1 MDIVSYIL
9 ARKYTD
15 KRIADI
21 DVGASTEESL
31 RQIEAAKQ
39 QALSDITSEKDDSI
53 SDIGDAADGEVASI
67 QSEGQTQI
75 SSVSNAGTQA
85 VSQVNEAGTFNVQS
99 IKSEGTAQKT
109 QIQTAGQDAVSAIS
123 TAQTEAIEE
132 IESQTTS
139 SVNSVKAEGTN
150 QINAVQ
156 QAAESEITD
165 IQSEGQKQ
173 QSAIAG
179 AATQALESIGLT
191 EQAAIAQ
198 VNKAGTTQVGNVND
212 VGNAKIAEINEA
224 NSHSP
229 QINKETGKWQT
240 WDAETESYV
249 DTEIDAQGPQG
260 QPGQDGSDGAQGEQG
275 EPGVSAGFGEPTASA
290 TTLAY
295 GEQATVSV
303 SASGPDTAKV
313 FNFEFG
319 IPQGAPGSGGGGQ
332 GGTVSVTVGSTT
344 TGEPGTDASVT
355 NSGDAQNVVLNFTIP
370 RGETGQPGTN
380 GEDGADGQAAT
391 ITVGSVKTGDP
402 GTNVIINNSGT
413 ENAAILDFTIPR
425 GAPGADGQDGQP
437 GAAAGFGEPTAT
449 VDDKSGTPSVIVTS
463 SGPDTAKV
471 FNFQFSGLKGADGA
485 NGADGQQGEPGQDG
499 TPAGFGTPSA
509 TIDNTSG
516 EPSVTVDATG
526 PDTAKIFT
534 FHFSG
539 LKGQNGTDGA
549 DGAPGEDGTAATIQI
564 GTVSTLEPGEQATV
578 ENVGTENAAILN
590 FGIPKG
596 EQGEPGTGGGGQG
609 VPTGGT
615 TGQVLA
621 KASDS
626 DYDTQWVDVEGGTT
640 TSVSI
645 YSGQATGEQTDIEV
659 LNQIAPSP
667 RHGDIGIVTHDIYD
681 EIDSSN
687 AYVYNT
693 SSDAN
698 VWQPLNSKYN
708 AEDVYFAS
716 NLVITANIG
725 VQTID
730 SSGSKTLD
738 TAGKNLKQVL
748 DMIVAEEKNPSV
760 TQPSV
765 SVTLS
770 NSGAKEVGTNFTP
783 NYSCRLNS
791 GSYQY
796 GPATGVTA
804 TSWSI
809 SDTNSNSSDAQNGSL
824 TAFQVIEDTNY
835 RVSVT
840 VQHTAGAIP
849 VTNLGNEYASGQIQ
863 AGSKSANSANVTG
876 YRNTFYGTLTTKD
889 SLPDST
895 VIRGLSRSNKQLNNG
910 SKFSINIPVGAIR
923 VVIAYPATLRN
934 LTSVTDVN
942 GMGAEISSSFVLN
955 TIQVAGE
962 NNYNPVDYKV
972 YILDYANANDTANT
986 YNVTI

>member
-1 MDIVSYIL
+1 MDVVVL
-9 ARKYTD
+9 ALAKKYTD
-15 KRIADI
+15 KRIANI
-21 DVGASTEESL
+21 DVGSSTEESL

-39 QALSDITSEKDDSI
+39 QALSDITSGKDDSI
-53 SDIGDAADGEVASI
+53 SDIGDTADGEIASI
-67 QSEGQTQI
+67 QREGQTQI

-85 VSQVNEAGTFNVQS
+85 VSQVNKAGTSNVQS
-99 IKSEGTAQKT
+99 IQSEGTAQKT

-132 IESQTTS
+132 IESQVTS
-139 SVNSVKAEGTN
+139 SVNSVKAEGIN

-179 AATQALESIGLT
+179 AATQALESIGST
-191 EQAAIAQ
+191 EQAAITQ
-198 VNKAGTTQVGNVND
+198 VKQAGTTQVGNVND
-212 VGNAKIAEINEA
+212 AGNAKIAEINKA

-229 QINKETGKWQT
+229 QINQETGKWQT

-249 DTEIDAQGPQG
+249 DTEINAQGPQG
-260 QPGQDGSDGAQGEQG
+260 
-275 EPGVSAGFGEPTASA
+275 
-290 TTLAY
+290 
-295 GEQATVSV
+295 
-303 SASGPDTAKV
+303 K
-313 FNFEFG
+313 
-319 IPQGAPGSGGGGQ
+319 
-332 GGTVSVTVGSTT
+332 
-344 TGEPGTDASVT
+344 
-355 NSGDAQNVVLNFTIP
+355 
-370 RGETGQPGTN
+370 
-380 GEDGADGQAAT
+380 
-391 ITVGSVKTGDP
+391 
-402 GTNVIINNSGT
+402 
-413 ENAAILDFTIPR
+413 
-425 GAPGADGQDGQP
+425 
-437 GAAAGFGEPTAT
+437 
-449 VDDKSGTPSVIVTS
+449 
-463 SGPDTAKV
+463 
-471 FNFQFSGLKGADGA
+471 
-485 NGADGQQGEPGQDG
+485 PGQDG
-499 TPAGFGTPSA
+499 TPAGFGTSSA

-539 LKGQNGTDGA
+539 LKGQDGTDGA
-549 DGAPGEDGTAATIQI
+549 DGAPGEDGVAATIQI

-609 VPTGGT
+609 VPAGGT

-640 TSVSI
+640 TPVSI

-659 LNQIAPSP
+659 LSQIAPSP

-681 EIDSSN
+681 DIDSSN
-687 AYVYNT
+687 AYVYNA
-693 SSDAN
+693 SGDAN
-698 VWQPLNSKYN
+698 IWQPLNSKYS

-770 NSGAKEVGTNFTP
+770 NSGIKEVGTNFTP
-783 NYSCRLNS
+783 NYNCRLNS

-809 SDTNSNSSDAQNGSL
+809 SDTNSNSSDTQNGSL
-824 TAFQVIEDTNY
+824 TAFQVIEGTNY
-835 RVSVT
+835 RVSAT
-840 VQHTAGAIP
+840 VQHTDGAIP
-849 VTNLGNEYASGQIQ
+849 VTNLGNEYASGQIK
-863 AGSKSANSANVTG
+863 AGSKSANSATVTG

-972 YILDYANANDTANT
+972 YILDYANTNDTANT

>member
-1 MDIVSYIL
+1 MDVVSYIL
-9 ARKYTD
+9 AKQYTNE
-15 KRIADI
+15 KIAEVDP
-21 DVGASTEESL
+21 GASGEQALQEIAEAKQDALSGISTETESSIQEVKDAAQQEATS
-31 RQIEAAKQ
+31 QIANIQSAAQSAAQEAANDIATEKQ
-39 QALSDITSEKDDSI
+39 NAITDLQEEAKK
-53 SDIGDAADGEVASI
+53 
-67 QSEGQTQI
+67 QN
-75 SSVSNAGTQA
+75 SSLAGT
-85 VSQVNEAGTFNVQS
+85 
-99 IKSEGTAQKT
+99 TA
-109 QIQTAGQDAVSAIS
+109 
-123 TAQTEAIEE
+123 
-132 IESQTTS
+132 
-139 SVNSVKAEGTN
+139 
-150 QINAVQ
+150 
-156 QAAESEITD
+156 
-165 IQSEGQKQ
+165 
-173 QSAIAG
+173 
-179 AATQALESIGLT
+179 QALEVINL
-191 EQAAIAQ
+191 AANNKVAQ
-198 VNKAGTTQVGNVND
+198 
-212 VGNAKIAEINEA
+212 INEV

-229 QINKETGKWQT
+229 IINEETGKWQL
-240 WDAETESYV
+240 WDEDSKSYV
-249 DTEIDAQGPQG
+249 DTDIDAEGQPGEPG
-260 QPGQDGSDGAQGEQG
+260 QPGQDGEKGD
-275 EPGVSAGFGEPTASA
+275 PGTPAGFGTPTATA
-290 TTLAY
+290 TTLPY
-295 GEQATVSV
+295 GEEATVTVTSD
-303 SASGPDTAKV
+303 GPDTAKV

-319 IPQGAPGSGGGGQ
+319 IPQGAPGSGGGG
-332 GGTVSVTVGSTT
+332 GGTVSVTVGETT
-344 TGEPGTDASVT
+344 TGEPGTEASVV
-355 NSGDAQNVVLNFTIP
+355 NSGDNQNVVLEFTIP
-370 RGETGQPGTN
+370 RGEAGQ
-380 GEDGADGQAAT
+380 DGAA
-391 ITVGSVKTGDP
+391 
-402 GTNVIINNSGT
+402 
-413 ENAAILDFTIPR
+413 
-425 GAPGADGQDGQP
+425 GADGQD

-449 VDDKSGTPSVIVTS
+449 VDDTSGTPSVKVTS
-463 SGPDTAKV
+463 SGPDTAKI

-539 LKGQNGTDGA
+539 LKGQDGTDGA
-549 DGAPGEDGTAATIQI
+549 DGAPGEDGAAATIQV
-564 GTVSTLEPGEQATV
+564 GTVTTLEPGEQATV

-609 VPTGGT
+609 VPAGGT
-615 TGQVLA
+615 TGQILA

-626 DYDTQWVDVEGGTT
+626 DYDTQWVDAEGGTT
-640 TSVSI
+640 TPVSI

-693 SSDAN
+693 TGDAN

-783 NYSCRLNS
+783 NYSCGLNP

-809 SDTNSNSSDAQNGSL
+809 SDTNSNSSDTQNGSL
-824 TAFQVIEDTNY
+824 TAFQVIEGTNY
-835 RVSVT
+835 RVSAT
-840 VQHTAGAIP
+840 VQHTDGAIP

-863 AGSKSANSANVTG
+863 AGSKSANSATVTG

-895 VIRGLSRSNKQLNNG
+895 AIRGLSRSNRQLNNG

-923 VVIAYPATLRN
+923 VVISYPATLRN

-942 GMGAEISSSFVLN
+942 GMGAEIGSSFTLN
-955 TIQVAGE
+955 TIQVSGE
-962 NNYNPVDYKV
+962 NNYNPVDYKT
-972 YILDYANANDTANT
+972 YILDYANPNDTQNT

>member
-39 QALSDITSEKDDSI
+39 QALSDITNEKDDSI
-53 SDIGDAADGEVASI
+53 SDIGDAADGEIASI

-85 VSQVNEAGTFNVQS
+85 VSQVNEAGTSNVQS
-99 IKSEGTAQKT
+99 IQAEGTTQKT
-109 QIQTAGQDAVSAIS
+109 QIQTAGQDAISAIS

-139 SVNSVKAEGTN
+139 SVDSVEAEGTN
-150 QINAVQ
+150 QINAIQ
-156 QAAESEITD
+156 QAAESEIAD

-191 EQAAIAQ
+191 EQAAITQ
-198 VNKAGTTQVGNVND
+198 VNQAGSTQVGNVNNA
-212 VGNAKIAEINEA
+212 GNAKIAEINEA

-229 QINKETGKWQT
+229 QINQETGKWQT
-240 WDAETESYV
+240 WDSETESYV
-249 DTEIDAQGPQG
+249 DTEINAQGPQG
-260 QPGQDGSDGAQGEQG
+260 QQGADGAPGEKG

-332 GGTVSVTVGSTT
+332 GV
-344 TGEPGTDASVT
+344 
-355 NSGDAQNVVLNFTIP
+355 
-370 RGETGQPGTN
+370 
-380 GEDGADGQAAT
+380 
-391 ITVGSVKTGDP
+391 
-402 GTNVIINNSGT
+402 
-413 ENAAILDFTIPR
+413 
-425 GAPGADGQDGQP
+425 
-437 GAAAGFGEPTAT
+437 
-449 VDDKSGTPSVIVTS
+449 
-463 SGPDTAKV
+463 
-471 FNFQFSGLKGADGA
+471 
-485 NGADGQQGEPGQDG
+485 
-499 TPAGFGTPSA
+499 PA
-509 TIDNTSG
+509 
-516 EPSVTVDATG
+516 
-526 PDTAKIFT
+526 
-534 FHFSG
+534 
-539 LKGQNGTDGA
+539 
-549 DGAPGEDGTAATIQI
+549 
-564 GTVSTLEPGEQATV
+564 
-578 ENVGTENAAILN
+578 
-590 FGIPKG
+590 
-596 EQGEPGTGGGGQG
+596 
-609 VPTGGT
+609 GGT

-640 TSVSI
+640 TPVSI

-693 SSDAN
+693 AGDAN

-748 DMIVAEEKNPSV
+748 DMIVAEELNPSV
-760 TQPSV
+760 SQPSV

-783 NYSCRLNS
+783 NYSCNLNP

-809 SDTNSNSSDAQNGSL
+809 SDTNSNSSDTQNGSL
-824 TAFQVIEDTNY
+824 TAFQVIESTNY

-849 VTNLGNEYASGQIQ
+849 LTNLGNDYASGQIQ

-889 SLPDST
+889 SLPDSA
-895 VIRGLSRSNKQLNNG
+895 VIRGLSRSNRQLNNG

-955 TIQVAGE
+955 TIKVAGE

>member
-1 MDIVSYIL
+1 MDVVSYIL
-9 ARKYTD
+9 AKQYTNE
-15 KRIADI
+15 KIAEVDP
-21 DVGASTEESL
+21 GASGEQALQEIAEAKQDALSSISTEAESSVQEVKDAAQQEATS
-31 RQIEAAKQ
+31 QIANIQSAAQSAAQEAAN
-39 QALSDITSEKDDSI
+39 DIATEK
-53 SDIGDAADGEVASI
+53 
-67 QSEGQTQI
+67 
-75 SSVSNAGTQA
+75 
-85 VSQVNEAGTFNVQS
+85 
-99 IKSEGTAQKT
+99 
-109 QIQTAGQDAVSAIS
+109 
-123 TAQTEAIEE
+123 
-132 IESQTTS
+132 
-139 SVNSVKAEGTN
+139 
-150 QINAVQ
+150 
-156 QAAESEITD
+156 
-165 IQSEGQKQ
+165 
-173 QSAIAG
+173 QSAITDLQEEAKKQNSSLAG
-179 AATQALESIGLT
+179 TTAQALEVINL
-191 EQAAIAQ
+191 AANNKVAQ
-198 VNKAGTTQVGNVND
+198 
-212 VGNAKIAEINEA
+212 INEV

-229 QINKETGKWQT
+229 IINEETGKWQL
-240 WDAETESYV
+240 WDEDSKSYV
-249 DTEIDAQGPQG
+249 DTDIDAKGQPGEPG
-260 QPGQDGSDGAQGEQG
+260 QPGQDGEKG
-275 EPGVSAGFGEPTASA
+275 EPGTPAGFGTPTATA
-290 TTLAY
+290 TTLPY
-295 GEQATVSV
+295 GEEATVTVTSD
-303 SASGPDTAKV
+303 GPDTAKV

-319 IPQGAPGSGGGGQ
+319 IPQGAPGSGGGGS
-332 GGTVSVTVGSTT
+332 GTVSVTVGSTT
-344 TGEPGTDASVT
+344 TGEPGTNASVT
-355 NSGDAQNVVLNFTIP
+355 NSGDTQNVVLNFTIP
-370 RGETGQPGTN
+370 RGETGQDGAN

-391 ITVGSVKTGDP
+391 ITVGNVTTGDP
-402 GTNVIINNSGT
+402 GTDVIINNSGT

-449 VDDKSGTPSVIVTS
+449 VDDTSGTPSVIVTS

-499 TPAGFGTPSA
+499 APAGFGTPSA

-539 LKGQNGTDGA
+539 LKGQDGTDGS
-549 DGAPGEDGTAATIQI
+549 DGAPGEDGAAATIQV
-564 GTVSTLEPGEQATV
+564 GTVTTLEPGEQATV

-609 VPTGGT
+609 VPAGGT
-615 TGQVLA
+615 TGQILA

-626 DYDTQWVDVEGGTT
+626 DYDTQWVDAEGGTT
-640 TSVSI
+640 TPVSI

-693 SSDAN
+693 TGDAN

-748 DMIVAEEKNPSV
+748 DMIVAEEKNPAI

-765 SVTLS
+765 TARLN
-770 NSGAKEVGTNFTP
+770 NSGAKEVGTNIVPSYT
-783 NYSCRLNS
+783 CTLNP

-796 GPATGVTA
+796 GPATGIVA
-804 TSWSI
+804 TSWSV
-809 SDTNSNSSDAQNGSL
+809 SDTNSNNTE
-824 TAFQVIEDTNY
+824 TASGTFSEIQVTEDTNY
-835 RVSVT
+835 KI
-840 VQHTAGAIP
+840 TATATYEDGAIP
-849 VTNLGNEYASGQIQ
+849 VTNLSNDYTAGQIK
-863 AGSKSANSANVTG
+863 AGSKTGTSAAITG
-876 YRNTFYGTLTTKD
+876 YRNSFYGTLIDKTE
-889 SLPDST
+889 LPDSAT
-895 VIRGLSRSNKQLNNG
+895 IRTLTKSGKALNNG

-923 VVIAYPATLRN
+923 VVISYPATLRN

-942 GMGAEISSSFVLN
+942 GMGAEIGSSFALS
-955 TIQVAGE
+955 TIQVSGE
-962 NNYNPVDYKV
+962 NNYNPVDYKT
-972 YILDYANANDTANT
+972 YILDYANPNDTQNT

>member
-53 SDIGDAADGEVASI
+53 SDIGDAADGEIASI

-85 VSQVNEAGTFNVQS
+85 VSQVNEAGTSNVQS
-99 IKSEGTAQKT
+99 IQAEGTAQKT

-191 EQAAIAQ
+191 EQAAITQ
-198 VNKAGTTQVGNVND
+198 VKQAGTTQVGNVND
-212 VGNAKIAEINEA
+212 AGNAKIAEINEA

-229 QINKETGKWQT
+229 KINQETGKWQT
-240 WDAETESYV
+240 WDSETESYV

-260 QPGQDGSDGAQGEQG
+260 QQGVDGAKGE
-275 EPGVSAGFGEPTASA
+275 
-290 TTLAY
+290 
-295 GEQATVSV
+295 
-303 SASGPDTAKV
+303 
-313 FNFEFG
+313 
-319 IPQGAPGSGGGGQ
+319 
-332 GGTVSVTVGSTT
+332 
-344 TGEPGTDASVT
+344 
-355 NSGDAQNVVLNFTIP
+355 
-370 RGETGQPGTN
+370 
-380 GEDGADGQAAT
+380 
-391 ITVGSVKTGDP
+391 
-402 GTNVIINNSGT
+402 
-413 ENAAILDFTIPR
+413 
-425 GAPGADGQDGQP
+425 
-437 GAAAGFGEPTAT
+437 
-449 VDDKSGTPSVIVTS
+449 
-463 SGPDTAKV
+463 
-471 FNFQFSGLKGADGA
+471 
-485 NGADGQQGEPGQDG
+485 QGEPGQDG

-516 EPSVTVDATG
+516 KPSVTVDATG
-526 PDTAKIFT
+526 PDTAKVFT

-539 LKGQNGTDGA
+539 LKGQNGTDGT
-549 DGAPGEDGTAATIQI
+549 DGAPGEDGVAATIQV
-564 GTVSTLEPGEQATV
+564 GKVTTLEPGQQATV

-609 VPTGGT
+609 VPAGGT

-640 TSVSI
+640 TPVSI
-645 YSGQATGEQTDIEV
+645 YSGQATGKQTDIEV

-693 SSDAN
+693 AGDAN

-783 NYSCRLNS
+783 NYSCNLNP

-796 GPATGVTA
+796 GPATGITA

-824 TAFQVIEDTNY
+824 TAFQVIESTNY

-849 VTNLGNEYASGQIQ
+849 VTNLGNDYASGQIQ

>member
-1 MDIVSYIL
+1 MDVVSYIL
-9 ARKYTD
+9 AKQYTNE
-15 KRIADI
+15 KIAEVDP
-21 DVGASTEESL
+21 GASGEQALQEIAEAKQDALSGISTETESSVQEIKDAAQQEATS
-31 RQIEAAKQ
+31 QIANIQSAAQFAAQEAANDIATEKQ
-39 QALSDITSEKDDSI
+39 NAITDLQEEAKK
-53 SDIGDAADGEVASI
+53 
-67 QSEGQTQI
+67 QN
-75 SSVSNAGTQA
+75 SSLAGT
-85 VSQVNEAGTFNVQS
+85 
-99 IKSEGTAQKT
+99 TA
-109 QIQTAGQDAVSAIS
+109 
-123 TAQTEAIEE
+123 
-132 IESQTTS
+132 
-139 SVNSVKAEGTN
+139 
-150 QINAVQ
+150 
-156 QAAESEITD
+156 
-165 IQSEGQKQ
+165 
-173 QSAIAG
+173 
-179 AATQALESIGLT
+179 QALEVINL
-191 EQAAIAQ
+191 AANNKVAQ
-198 VNKAGTTQVGNVND
+198 
-212 VGNAKIAEINEA
+212 INEV

-229 QINKETGKWQT
+229 IINEETGKWQL
-240 WDAETESYV
+240 WDEDSKSYV
-249 DTEIDAQGPQG
+249 DTDIDAEGQPGEPG
-260 QPGQDGSDGAQGEQG
+260 QPGQDGEKG
-275 EPGVSAGFGEPTASA
+275 EPGTPAGFGTPTATA
-290 TTLAY
+290 TTLPY
-295 GEQATVSV
+295 GEEATVTVTSD
-303 SASGPDTAKV
+303 GPDTAKV
-313 FNFEFG
+313 FNFKFG
-319 IPQGAPGSGGGGQ
+319 IPQGAPGSGGGG
-332 GGTVSVTVGSTT
+332 GGTVSVTVGETT
-344 TGEPGTDASVT
+344 TGEPGTEASVV
-355 NSGDAQNVVLNFTIP
+355 NSGDDQNVVLEFTIP
-370 RGETGQPGTN
+370 RGEAGQ
-380 GEDGADGQAAT
+380 DGAAGADGQDGAPGQAAT
-391 ITVGSVKTGDP
+391 ITVGNVTTGDP

-425 GAPGADGQDGQP
+425 GVPGANGQDGQP

-449 VDDKSGTPSVIVTS
+449 VDDTSGTPSVIVTS
-463 SGPDTAKV
+463 SGPDTAKI

-485 NGADGQQGEPGQDG
+485 NGADGQQGKPGQDG
-499 TPAGFGTPSA
+499 APAGFGTPSA

-534 FHFSG
+534 FHFGG
-539 LKGQNGTDGA
+539 LKGQDGTDGA
-549 DGAPGEDGTAATIQI
+549 DGAPGEDGAAATIQV
-564 GTVSTLEPGEQATV
+564 GTVTTLEPGEQATV

-609 VPTGGT
+609 VPAGGT
-615 TGQVLA
+615 TGQILA

-626 DYDTQWVDVEGGTT
+626 DYDTQWIDAEGGTT
-640 TSVSI
+640 TPVSI

-667 RHGDIGIVTHDIYD
+667 RHGDIGIVSHDIYD

-748 DMIVAEEKNPSV
+748 DMIVAEELNPSV

-783 NYSCRLNS
+783 NYSCRLNP

-824 TAFQVIEDTNY
+824 TAFQVIEGTNY

-840 VQHTAGAIP
+840 AQHTSGAIP

-863 AGSKSANSANVTG
+863 AGSKSANSATVTG

-895 VIRGLSRSNKQLNNG
+895 VIRGLSRSNRQLNNG

-923 VVIAYPATLRN
+923 VVISYPATLRN

-942 GMGAEISSSFVLN
+942 GMGAEIGSSFTLN
-955 TIQVAGE
+955 TIQVSGE
-962 NNYNPVDYKV
+962 NNYNPVDYKT
-972 YILDYANANDTANT
+972 YILDYANPNDTQNT

>member
-53 SDIGDAADGEVASI
+53 SDIGDAADGEIASI

-85 VSQVNEAGTFNVQS
+85 VSQVNEAGTSNVQS
-99 IKSEGTAQKT
+99 IQAEGTTQKT
-109 QIQTAGQDAVSAIS
+109 QIQTAGQDAISAVS

-139 SVNSVKAEGTN
+139 SVDSVEAEGTN
-150 QINAVQ
+150 QINAIQ
-156 QAAESEITD
+156 QAAESEIAD

-179 AATQALESIGLT
+179 SATQALESIGLT
-191 EQAAIAQ
+191 EQATITQ
-198 VNKAGTTQVGNVND
+198 VNQAGSTQVGNVND
-212 VGNAKIAEINEA
+212 AGNAKIAEINEA

-229 QINKETGKWQT
+229 QINQETGKWQT
-240 WDAETESYV
+240 WDSETESYV
-249 DTEIDAQGPQG
+249 DTEINAQGPQG
-260 QPGQDGSDGAQGEQG
+260 QQGADGAPGEQG
-275 EPGVSAGFGEPTASA
+275 EPGVSAGFGEPTA
-290 TTLAY
+290 
-295 GEQATVSV
+295 TVDDTSGTPSV
-303 SASGPDTAKV
+303 IVTASGPDTAKV
-313 FNFEFG
+313 FNF
-319 IPQGAPGSGGGGQ
+319 
-332 GGTVSVTVGSTT
+332 
-344 TGEPGTDASVT
+344 
-355 NSGDAQNVVLNFTIP
+355 
-370 RGETGQPGTN
+370 
-380 GEDGADGQAAT
+380 
-391 ITVGSVKTGDP
+391 K
-402 GTNVIINNSGT
+402 
-413 ENAAILDFTIPR
+413 
-425 GAPGADGQDGQP
+425 
-437 GAAAGFGEPTAT
+437 
-449 VDDKSGTPSVIVTS
+449 
-463 SGPDTAKV
+463 
-471 FNFQFSGLKGADGA
+471 FSGLKGANGE

-499 TPAGFGTPSA
+499 APAGFGTPSA
-509 TIDNTSG
+509 TVDNTSG

-539 LKGQNGTDGA
+539 LKGQDGTDGT
-549 DGAPGEDGTAATIQI
+549 DGAPGEDGAAATIQV
-564 GTVSTLEPGEQATV
+564 GKVTTLEPGQQATV

-609 VPTGGT
+609 VPAGGT

-626 DYDTQWVDVEGGTT
+626 DYDTQWIDVEGGTT
-640 TSVSI
+640 TPVSI

-659 LNQIAPSP
+659 LNRIAPSP

-693 SSDAN
+693 AGDAN

-748 DMIVAEEKNPSV
+748 DMIVAEELNPSV
-760 TQPSV
+760 SQPSV

-770 NSGAKEVGTNFTP
+770 NSGVKEVGTNFTP
-783 NYSCRLNS
+783 NYSCNLNP
-791 GSYQY
+791 GSYKY

-809 SDTNSNSSDAQNGSL
+809 SDTNSNSSDTQNGSL
-824 TAFQVIEDTNY
+824 TDFQVIESTNY

-840 VQHTAGAIP
+840 VQHTAGVIP
-849 VTNLGNEYASGQIQ
+849 VTNLGNDYASGQIQ

-895 VIRGLSRSNKQLNNG
+895 VIRGLSRSNRQLNNG

-955 TIQVAGE
+955 TIKVAGE

-972 YILDYANANDTANT
+972 YILDYANANDTVNT

>member
-1 MDIVSYIL
+1 MDTTVKDGDRQLDIVSYIL

-21 DVGASTEESL
+21 DVSASTEESL

-53 SDIGDAADGEVASI
+53 SDIGDAVDGEIASI

-85 VSQVNEAGTFNVQS
+85 VSQVNEAGTSNVQS
-99 IKSEGTAQKT
+99 IQTEGVAQKT
-109 QIQTAGQDAVSAIS
+109 QIQTAGQDAISDIS
-123 TAQTEAIEE
+123 TVQTEAIEE

-139 SVNSVKAEGTN
+139 SVNSVEAEGTN

-173 QSAIAG
+173 QSAISG
-179 AATQALESIGLT
+179 AATQAFEAIGLT

-198 VNKAGTTQVGNVND
+198 VKQAGTTQVGNVND
-212 VGNAKIAEINEA
+212 AGNAKIAEINEA

-229 QINKETGKWQT
+229 QINQETGKWQT

-260 QPGQDGSDGAQGEQG
+260 QPGQNGADGAKGEQG
-275 EPGVSAGFGEPTASA
+275 EPGVSAGFGEPTA
-290 TTLAY
+290 
-295 GEQATVSV
+295 
-303 SASGPDTAKV
+303 
-313 FNFEFG
+313 
-319 IPQGAPGSGGGGQ
+319 
-332 GGTVSVTVGSTT
+332 
-344 TGEPGTDASVT
+344 
-355 NSGDAQNVVLNFTIP
+355 
-370 RGETGQPGTN
+370 
-380 GEDGADGQAAT
+380 
-391 ITVGSVKTGDP
+391 
-402 GTNVIINNSGT
+402 
-413 ENAAILDFTIPR
+413 
-425 GAPGADGQDGQP
+425 
-437 GAAAGFGEPTAT
+437 T
-449 VDDKSGTPSVIVTS
+449 VDDTSGTPSVIVTS

-499 TPAGFGTPSA
+499 
-509 TIDNTSG
+509 
-516 EPSVTVDATG
+516 
-526 PDTAKIFT
+526 
-534 FHFSG
+534 
-539 LKGQNGTDGA
+539 
-549 DGAPGEDGTAATIQI
+549 APATIQI

-609 VPTGGT
+609 IPAGGT

-659 LNQIAPSP
+659 LSQIAPSP

-693 SSDAN
+693 TGDAN

-716 NLVITANIG
+716 NLVITSNIG

-748 DMIVAEEKNPSV
+748 DMIVAEELNPSV
-760 TQPSV
+760 SQPSV

-783 NYSCRLNS
+783 NYSCNLNP

-809 SDTNSNSSDAQNGSL
+809 SDTNSNSSNTQNGSL
-824 TAFQVIEDTNY
+824 TAFQVIEGTNY
-835 RVSVT
+835 RVSAT
-840 VQHTAGAIP
+840 VQHTSGAIP
-849 VTNLGNEYASGQIQ
+849 VTNLGNEYASGQIK

-934 LTSVTDVN
+934 LTSVADVN

-972 YILDYANANDTANT
+972 YILDYANTNDTANT

>member
-31 RQIEAAKQ
+31 QQIEAAKQ

-53 SDIGDAADGEVASI
+53 SDIGDAADGEIASI

-85 VSQVNEAGTFNVQS
+85 VSQVNEAGTSNVQS
-99 IKSEGTAQKT
+99 IQSEGTAQKT
-109 QIQTAGQDAVSAIS
+109 QIQTAGQDAISAIS
-123 TAQTEAIEE
+123 TARTEAIEE

-139 SVNSVKAEGTN
+139 SINSVEEAGTN

-191 EQAAIAQ
+191 EQAAITQ
-198 VNKAGTTQVGNVND
+198 VNQAGSTQVGNVND
-212 VGNAKIAEINEA
+212 AGNAKIAEINEA

-229 QINKETGKWQT
+229 QINQETGKWQT
-240 WDAETESYV
+240 WDSETESYV
-249 DTEIDAQGPQG
+249 DTETNAQGPQG
-260 QPGQDGSDGAQGEQG
+260 QNGADGAPGEQG
-275 EPGVSAGFGEPTASA
+275 EPGVSAGFGAPTASA

-319 IPQGAPGSGGGGQ
+319 IPQGAPGSGGGGE

-355 NSGDAQNVVLNFTIP
+355 NSGDTQNVVLNFTIP
-370 RGETGQPGTN
+370 RGETGQTGAN
-380 GEDGADGQAAT
+380 GADGADGQAAT
-391 ITVGSVKTGDP
+391 ITVGNVTTGDP
-402 GTNVIINNSGT
+402 GTDVIINNFGT

-425 GAPGADGQDGQP
+425 GAPGVDGQDGQP

-449 VDDKSGTPSVIVTS
+449 VDDTSGTPSVIVTS

-471 FNFQFSGLKGADGA
+471 FNFQFSGLKGANGE

-499 TPAGFGTPSA
+499 VPAGFGTPSA

-539 LKGQNGTDGA
+539 LKGQDGADGA
-549 DGAPGEDGTAATIQI
+549 DGAPGEDGAAATIQI
-564 GTVSTLEPGEQATV
+564 GTVTTLEPGEQATV

-609 VPTGGT
+609 VPAGGT
-615 TGQVLA
+615 TGQILA

-626 DYDTQWVDVEGGTT
+626 DYDTQWVDAEGGTT
-640 TSVSI
+640 TPVSI

-667 RHGDIGIVTHDIYD
+667 RHGDIGIVAHDIYD

-693 SSDAN
+693 TGDAN
-698 VWQPLNSKYN
+698 VWQPLNSKYS

-748 DMIVAEEKNPSV
+748 DMIVAEELNPSV

-783 NYSCRLNS
+783 NYSCRLNA
-791 GSYQY
+791 GNYQY

-809 SDTNSNSSDAQNGSL
+809 SDTNSNSSDTQNGSL
-824 TAFQVIEDTNY
+824 TAFQVIEGTNY

-849 VTNLGNEYASGQIQ
+849 VTNLGNDYASGQIQ

-895 VIRGLSRSNKQLNNG
+895 VIRGLSRSNRQLNNG

>member
-1 MDIVSYIL
+1 MDVVSYIL
-9 ARKYTD
+9 AKQYTNE
-15 KRIADI
+15 KIAEVDP
-21 DVGASTEESL
+21 GASGEQALQEIAEAKQDALSGISTETESSVQEIKDAAQQEATS
-31 RQIEAAKQ
+31 QIANIQSAAQSAAQEAANDIATEKQ
-39 QALSDITSEKDDSI
+39 NAITDLQEEAKK
-53 SDIGDAADGEVASI
+53 
-67 QSEGQTQI
+67 QN
-75 SSVSNAGTQA
+75 SSLAGT
-85 VSQVNEAGTFNVQS
+85 
-99 IKSEGTAQKT
+99 TA
-109 QIQTAGQDAVSAIS
+109 
-123 TAQTEAIEE
+123 
-132 IESQTTS
+132 
-139 SVNSVKAEGTN
+139 
-150 QINAVQ
+150 
-156 QAAESEITD
+156 
-165 IQSEGQKQ
+165 
-173 QSAIAG
+173 
-179 AATQALESIGLT
+179 QALEVINL
-191 EQAAIAQ
+191 AAN
-198 VNKAGTTQVGNVND
+198 NKV
-212 VGNAKIAEINEA
+212 AEINEV

-229 QINKETGKWQT
+229 IINEETGKWQL
-240 WDAETESYV
+240 WDEDSKSYV
-249 DTEIDAQGPQG
+249 DTDIDAEGQPGEPG
-260 QPGQDGSDGAQGEQG
+260 QPGQDGEKGD
-275 EPGVSAGFGEPTASA
+275 PGTPAGFGTPTATA
-290 TTLAY
+290 TTLPY
-295 GEQATVSV
+295 GEEATVTVTSD
-303 SASGPDTAKV
+303 GPDTAKV

-319 IPQGAPGSGGGGQ
+319 IPQGAPGSGGGG
-332 GGTVSVTVGSTT
+332 GGTVSVTVGETT
-344 TGEPGTDASVT
+344 TGEPGTEASVVNSGDDQNVVLEFTIPRGEAGQDGAAGADGQDGAPGQAATITVGSVSTGEPGTNASVT
-355 NSGDAQNVVLNFTIP
+355 NSGTENAAVFDFVIP
-370 RGETGQPGTN
+370 RGADGTPGQN

-391 ITVGSVKTGDP
+391 ITVGNVTTGDP
-402 GTNVIINNSGT
+402 GTDVIINNSGT

-449 VDDKSGTPSVIVTS
+449 VDDTSGTPSVKVTS
-463 SGPDTAKV
+463 SGPDTAKI

-485 NGADGQQGEPGQDG
+485 NGADG
-499 TPAGFGTPSA
+499 
-509 TIDNTSG
+509 
-516 EPSVTVDATG
+516 
-526 PDTAKIFT
+526 
-534 FHFSG
+534 
-539 LKGQNGTDGA
+539 
-549 DGAPGEDGTAATIQI
+549 APGEDGAAATIQV
-564 GTVSTLEPGEQATV
+564 GTVTTLEPGEQATV

-609 VPTGGT
+609 VPAGGT
-615 TGQVLA
+615 TGQILA

-626 DYDTQWVDVEGGTT
+626 DYDTRWVDAEGGTT
-640 TSVSI
+640 PPVSI

-693 SSDAN
+693 TGDAN

-783 NYSCRLNS
+783 NYSCRLNP

-809 SDTNSNSSDAQNGSL
+809 SDTNSNSSDTQNGSL
-824 TAFQVIEDTNY
+824 TAFQVIEGTNY
-835 RVSVT
+835 RVSAT

-863 AGSKSANSANVTG
+863 AGSKSANSATVTG

-895 VIRGLSRSNKQLNNG
+895 VIRGLSRSNRQLNNG

-923 VVIAYPATLRN
+923 VVISYPATLRN

-942 GMGAEISSSFVLN
+942 GMGAEIGSSFTLN
-955 TIQVAGE
+955 TIQVSGE
-962 NNYNPVDYKV
+962 NNYNPVDYKT
-972 YILDYANANDTANT
+972 YILDYANPNDTQNT

>member
-1 MDIVSYIL
+1 MDVVSYIL
-9 ARKYTD
+9 AKQYTNE
-15 KRIADI
+15 KIAEVDP
-21 DVGASTEESL
+21 GASGEQALQEIAEAKQDALSGISTETESSVQEIKDAAQQEATS
-31 RQIEAAKQ
+31 QIANIQSAAQSAAQEAANDIATEKQ
-39 QALSDITSEKDDSI
+39 NAITDLQEEAKK
-53 SDIGDAADGEVASI
+53 
-67 QSEGQTQI
+67 QN
-75 SSVSNAGTQA
+75 SSLAGT
-85 VSQVNEAGTFNVQS
+85 
-99 IKSEGTAQKT
+99 TA
-109 QIQTAGQDAVSAIS
+109 
-123 TAQTEAIEE
+123 
-132 IESQTTS
+132 
-139 SVNSVKAEGTN
+139 
-150 QINAVQ
+150 
-156 QAAESEITD
+156 
-165 IQSEGQKQ
+165 
-173 QSAIAG
+173 
-179 AATQALESIGLT
+179 QALEVINL
-191 EQAAIAQ
+191 AANNKVAQ
-198 VNKAGTTQVGNVND
+198 
-212 VGNAKIAEINEA
+212 INEV

-229 QINKETGKWQT
+229 IINEETGKWQL
-240 WDAETESYV
+240 WDEDSKSYV
-249 DTEIDAQGPQG
+249 DTDIDAEGQPGEPG
-260 QPGQDGSDGAQGEQG
+260 QPGQDGEKGD
-275 EPGVSAGFGEPTASA
+275 PGTPAGFGTPKATA
-290 TTLAY
+290 TTLPY
-295 GEQATVSV
+295 GEEATVTVTSD
-303 SASGPDTAKV
+303 GPDTAKI

-319 IPQGAPGSGGGGQ
+319 IPQGAPGSGGGGS
-332 GGTVSVTVGSTT
+332 GTVSVTVGETT
-344 TGEPGTDASVT
+344 TGEPGTEASVV
-355 NSGDAQNVVLNFTIP
+355 NSGDNQNVVLEFTIP
-370 RGETGQPGTN
+370 RGEAGQ
-380 GEDGADGQAAT
+380 DGAA
-391 ITVGSVKTGDP
+391 
-402 GTNVIINNSGT
+402 
-413 ENAAILDFTIPR
+413 
-425 GAPGADGQDGQP
+425 GADGQD

-449 VDDKSGTPSVIVTS
+449 VDDTSGTPSVKVTS
-463 SGPDTAKV
+463 SGPDTAKI

-539 LKGQNGTDGA
+539 LKGQDGTDGA
-549 DGAPGEDGTAATIQI
+549 DGAPGEDGAAATIQV
-564 GTVSTLEPGEQATV
+564 GTVTTLEPGEQATV

-609 VPTGGT
+609 VPAGGT
-615 TGQVLA
+615 TGQILA

-626 DYDTQWVDVEGGTT
+626 DYDTQWVDAEGGTT
-640 TSVSI
+640 TPVSI

-693 SSDAN
+693 TGDAN

-770 NSGAKEVGTNFTP
+770 NSGAKEVGTNFIP
-783 NYSCRLNS
+783 NYSCGLNP

-809 SDTNSNSSDAQNGSL
+809 SDTNSNSSDTQNGSL
-824 TAFQVIEDTNY
+824 TAFQVIEGTNY
-835 RVSVT
+835 RVSAT
-840 VQHTAGAIP
+840 VQHTDGAIP

-863 AGSKSANSANVTG
+863 AGSKSANSATVTG

-895 VIRGLSRSNKQLNNG
+895 AIRGLSRSNRQLNNG

-923 VVIAYPATLRN
+923 VVISYPATLRN

-942 GMGAEISSSFVLN
+942 GMGAEIGSSFTLN
-955 TIQVAGE
+955 TIQVSGE
-962 NNYNPVDYKV
+962 NNYNPVDYKT
-972 YILDYANANDTANT
+972 YILDYANPNDTQNT

>member
-1 MDIVSYIL
+1 MDVVSYIL
-9 ARKYTD
+9 AKQYTNE
-15 KRIADI
+15 KIAEVDP
-21 DVGASTEESL
+21 GASGEQALQEIAEAKQDALSGISTETESSVQEIKDAAQQEATS
-31 RQIEAAKQ
+31 QIANIQSAAQSAAQEAANDIATEKQ
-39 QALSDITSEKDDSI
+39 NAITDLQEEAKK
-53 SDIGDAADGEVASI
+53 
-67 QSEGQTQI
+67 QN
-75 SSVSNAGTQA
+75 SSLAGT
-85 VSQVNEAGTFNVQS
+85 
-99 IKSEGTAQKT
+99 TA
-109 QIQTAGQDAVSAIS
+109 
-123 TAQTEAIEE
+123 
-132 IESQTTS
+132 
-139 SVNSVKAEGTN
+139 
-150 QINAVQ
+150 
-156 QAAESEITD
+156 
-165 IQSEGQKQ
+165 
-173 QSAIAG
+173 
-179 AATQALESIGLT
+179 QALEVINL
-191 EQAAIAQ
+191 AAN
-198 VNKAGTTQVGNVND
+198 NKV
-212 VGNAKIAEINEA
+212 AEINEV

-229 QINKETGKWQT
+229 IINEETGKWQL
-240 WDAETESYV
+240 WDEDSKSYV
-249 DTEIDAQGPQG
+249 DTDIDAEGQPGEPG
-260 QPGQDGSDGAQGEQG
+260 QPGQDGEKGD
-275 EPGVSAGFGEPTASA
+275 PGTPAGFGTPTATAA
-290 TTLAY
+290 TLPY
-295 GEQATVSV
+295 GEEATVTVTSD
-303 SASGPDTAKV
+303 GPDTAKV

-319 IPQGAPGSGGGGQ
+319 IPQGAPGSGGGG
-332 GGTVSVTVGSTT
+332 GGTVSVTVGETT
-344 TGEPGTDASVT
+344 TGEPGTEASVV
-355 NSGDAQNVVLNFTIP
+355 NSGDNQNVVLEFTIP
-370 RGETGQPGTN
+370 RGEAGQ
-380 GEDGADGQAAT
+380 DGAAGADGQDGAPGQAAT
-391 ITVGSVKTGDP
+391 ITVGSVSTGEP
-402 GTNVIINNSGT
+402 GTNASVTNSGT
-413 ENAAILDFTIPR
+413 ENAAVFDFVIPR
-425 GAPGADGQDGQP
+425 GAPGTDGQDGQP
-437 GAAAGFGEPTAT
+437 GSAAGFGEPTAT
-449 VDDKSGTPSVIVTS
+449 VDDTSGTPSVKVTS
-463 SGPDTAKV
+463 SGPDTAKI

-526 PDTAKIFT
+526 PNTAKIFT

-539 LKGQNGTDGA
+539 LKGQDGTDGA
-549 DGAPGEDGTAATIQI
+549 DGAPGEDGAAATIQV
-564 GTVSTLEPGEQATV
+564 GTVTTLEPGEQATV

-609 VPTGGT
+609 VPAGGT
-615 TGQVLA
+615 TGQILA

-626 DYDTQWVDVEGGTT
+626 DYDTQWVDAEGGTT
-640 TSVSI
+640 TPVSI

-667 RHGDIGIVTHDIYD
+667 RHGDIGIVIHDIYD

-693 SSDAN
+693 TGDAN

-783 NYSCRLNS
+783 NYSCRLNP

-796 GPATGVTA
+796 GPATGVAA

-809 SDTNSNSSDAQNGSL
+809 SDTNSNSSDTQNGSL

-840 VQHTAGAIP
+840 AQHTAGAIP

-863 AGSKSANSANVTG
+863 AGSKSANSATVTG

-895 VIRGLSRSNKQLNNG
+895 VIRGLSRSNRQLSNG

-923 VVIAYPATLRN
+923 VVISYPATLRN

-942 GMGAEISSSFVLN
+942 GMGAEIGSSFTLN
-955 TIQVAGE
+955 TIQVSGE
-962 NNYNPVDYKV
+962 NNYNPVDYKT
-972 YILDYANANDTANT
+972 YILDYANPNDTQNT

>member
-53 SDIGDAADGEVASI
+53 SDIGDAADGEIASI

-85 VSQVNEAGTFNVQS
+85 VSQVNEAGTSNVQS
-99 IKSEGTAQKT
+99 IQAEGTTQKT
-109 QIQTAGQDAVSAIS
+109 QIQTAGQDAISAIS

-139 SVNSVKAEGTN
+139 SVDSVEAEGTN
-150 QINAVQ
+150 QINAIQ
-156 QAAESEITD
+156 QAAESEIAD

-191 EQAAIAQ
+191 EQAAITQ
-198 VNKAGTTQVGNVND
+198 VNQAGSTQVGNVNNA
-212 VGNAKIAEINEA
+212 GNAKIAEINEA

-229 QINKETGKWQT
+229 QINQETGKWQT
-240 WDAETESYV
+240 WDSETESYV
-249 DTEIDAQGPQG
+249 DTEINAQGPQG
-260 QPGQDGSDGAQGEQG
+260 QQGADGAPGEKG

-319 IPQGAPGSGGGGQ
+319 IPQGAPGSGGGGG

-355 NSGDAQNVVLNFTIP
+355 NSGDTENVVLNFTIP
-370 RGETGQPGTN
+370 RGETGQTGAN
-380 GEDGADGQAAT
+380 GADGADGQAAT
-391 ITVGSVKTGDP
+391 ITVGK
-402 GTNVIINNSGT
+402 
-413 ENAAILDFTIPR
+413 
-425 GAPGADGQDGQP
+425 
-437 GAAAGFGEPTAT
+437 
-449 VDDKSGTPSVIVTS
+449 VT
-463 SGPDTAKV
+463 
-471 FNFQFSGLKGADGA
+471 
-485 NGADGQQGEPGQDG
+485 
-499 TPAGFGTPSA
+499 
-509 TIDNTSG
+509 
-516 EPSVTVDATG
+516 
-526 PDTAKIFT
+526 
-534 FHFSG
+534 
-539 LKGQNGTDGA
+539 
-549 DGAPGEDGTAATIQI
+549 
-564 GTVSTLEPGEQATV
+564 TLEPGQQATV

-596 EQGEPGTGGGGQG
+596 EQGEPGAGGGGQG
-609 VPTGGT
+609 VPAGGT

-640 TSVSI
+640 TPVSI

-659 LNQIAPSP
+659 LNRIAPSP

-693 SSDAN
+693 AGDAN

-748 DMIVAEEKNPSV
+748 DMIVAEELNPSV
-760 TQPSV
+760 SQPSV

-770 NSGAKEVGTNFTP
+770 NSGVKEVGTNFTP
-783 NYSCRLNS
+783 NYSCNLNP
-791 GSYQY
+791 GSYKY

-809 SDTNSNSSDAQNGSL
+809 SDTNSNSSDTQNGSL
-824 TAFQVIEDTNY
+824 TDFQVIESTNY

-840 VQHTAGAIP
+840 VQHTAGVIP
-849 VTNLGNEYASGQIQ
+849 VTNLGNDYASGQIQ

-895 VIRGLSRSNKQLNNG
+895 VIRGLSRSNRQLNNG

-955 TIQVAGE
+955 TIKVAGE

>member
-1 MDIVSYIL
+1 MDVVSYIL
-9 ARKYTD
+9 AKQYTNE
-15 KRIADI
+15 KIAEVDP
-21 DVGASTEESL
+21 GASGEQALQEIAEAKQDALSGISTETESSVQEIKDAAQQEATS
-31 RQIEAAKQ
+31 QIANIQSAAQSAAQEAANDIATEKQ
-39 QALSDITSEKDDSI
+39 NAITDLQEEAKK
-53 SDIGDAADGEVASI
+53 
-67 QSEGQTQI
+67 QN
-75 SSVSNAGTQA
+75 SSLAGT
-85 VSQVNEAGTFNVQS
+85 
-99 IKSEGTAQKT
+99 TA
-109 QIQTAGQDAVSAIS
+109 
-123 TAQTEAIEE
+123 
-132 IESQTTS
+132 
-139 SVNSVKAEGTN
+139 
-150 QINAVQ
+150 
-156 QAAESEITD
+156 
-165 IQSEGQKQ
+165 
-173 QSAIAG
+173 
-179 AATQALESIGLT
+179 QALEVINL
-191 EQAAIAQ
+191 AANNKVAQ
-198 VNKAGTTQVGNVND
+198 
-212 VGNAKIAEINEA
+212 INEV

-229 QINKETGKWQT
+229 IINEETGKWQL
-240 WDAETESYV
+240 WDEDSKSYV
-249 DTEIDAQGPQG
+249 DTDIDAEGQPGEPG
-260 QPGQDGSDGAQGEQG
+260 QPGQDGEKGD
-275 EPGVSAGFGEPTASA
+275 PGTPAGFGTPTATA
-290 TTLAY
+290 TTLPY
-295 GEQATVSV
+295 GEEATVTVTSD
-303 SASGPDTAKV
+303 GPDTAKV

-319 IPQGAPGSGGGGQ
+319 IPQGAPGSGGGG
-332 GGTVSVTVGSTT
+332 GGTVSVTVGETT
-344 TGEPGTDASVT
+344 TGEPGTEASVVNSGDDQNVVLEFTIPRGEAGQDGAAGADGQDGAPGQAATITVGSVSTGEPGTNASVT
-355 NSGDAQNVVLNFTIP
+355 NSGTENAAVFDFVIP
-370 RGETGQPGTN
+370 RGADGTPGQN

-391 ITVGSVKTGDP
+391 ITVGNVTTGDP
-402 GTNVIINNSGT
+402 GTDVIINNSGT

-449 VDDKSGTPSVIVTS
+449 VDDTSGTPSVKVTS
-463 SGPDTAKV
+463 SGPDTAKI

-485 NGADGQQGEPGQDG
+485 NGADGQRGEPGQDG

-539 LKGQNGTDGA
+539 LKGQDGTDGA
-549 DGAPGEDGTAATIQI
+549 DGAPGEDGAAATIQV
-564 GTVSTLEPGEQATV
+564 GTVTTLEPGEQATV

-609 VPTGGT
+609 VPAGGT
-615 TGQVLA
+615 TGQILA

-626 DYDTQWVDVEGGTT
+626 DYDTRWVDAEGGTT
-640 TSVSI
+640 PPVSI

-693 SSDAN
+693 TGDAN

-783 NYSCRLNS
+783 NYSCGLNP

-809 SDTNSNSSDAQNGSL
+809 SDTNSNSSDTQNGSL
-824 TAFQVIEDTNY
+824 TAFQVIEGTNY
-835 RVSVT
+835 RVSAT
-840 VQHTAGAIP
+840 VQYTAGAIP

-863 AGSKSANSANVTG
+863 AGSKSANSATVTG

-895 VIRGLSRSNKQLNNG
+895 VIRGLSRSNRQLNNG

-923 VVIAYPATLRN
+923 VVISYPATLRN

-942 GMGAEISSSFVLN
+942 GMGAEIGSSFTLN
-955 TIQVAGE
+955 TIQVSGE
-962 NNYNPVDYKV
+962 NNYNPVDYKT
-972 YILDYANANDTANT
+972 YILDYANPNDTQNT

>member
-21 DVGASTEESL
+21 DVGSSTEESL

-53 SDIGDAADGEVASI
+53 SDIGDTADGEIASI

-85 VSQVNEAGTFNVQS
+85 VSQVNEAGTSNVQS
-99 IKSEGTAQKT
+99 IQSEGTSQKT
-109 QIQTAGQDAVSAIS
+109 QIQIAGQDAISAIS

-191 EQAAIAQ
+191 EQAAITQ

-212 VGNAKIAEINEA
+212 AGNAKIAEINEA

-229 QINKETGKWQT
+229 QINQETGKWQT
-240 WDAETESYV
+240 WDVETESYV

-260 QPGQDGSDGAQGEQG
+260 QPGQDGADGAKGEQG

-319 IPQGAPGSGGGGQ
+319 IPQGAPGSGGGGA
-332 GGTVSVTVGSTT
+332 GGTVSVAVGSTT
-344 TGEPGTDASVT
+344 TGESGTNASVT

-370 RGETGQPGTN
+370 RGETGQTGAN

-391 ITVGSVKTGDP
+391 ITVGNVTTGDP
-402 GTNVIINNSGT
+402 GTDVIINNSGT

-425 GAPGADGQDGQP
+425 GATGTDGQDGQP
-437 GAAAGFGEPTAT
+437 GAA
-449 VDDKSGTPSVIVTS
+449 
-463 SGPDTAKV
+463 
-471 FNFQFSGLKGADGA
+471 
-485 NGADGQQGEPGQDG
+485 
-499 TPAGFGTPSA
+499 AGFGTPSA

-539 LKGQNGTDGA
+539 LKGQDGTDGA
-549 DGAPGEDGTAATIQI
+549 DGEDGTAATIQI

-609 VPTGGT
+609 VPAGGT

-640 TSVSI
+640 TPVSI

-659 LNQIAPSP
+659 LSQIAPSP

-693 SSDAN
+693 SGDAN
-698 VWQPLNSKYN
+698 IWQPLNSKYN

-770 NSGAKEVGTNFTP
+770 NSGVKEVGTNFTP
-783 NYSCRLNS
+783 NYNCRLNS

-809 SDTNSNSSDAQNGSL
+809 SDTNSNSSDTQNGSL

-849 VTNLGNEYASGQIQ
+849 VTNLGNEYASGQIK
-863 AGSKSANSANVTG
+863 AGSKSANSATVTG

-895 VIRGLSRSNKQLNNG
+895 VIRGLSRSNRQLNNG

-972 YILDYANANDTANT
+972 YILDYANANDTVNT

>member
-39 QALSDITSEKDDSI
+39 QALSDITNEKDDSI
-53 SDIGDAADGEVASI
+53 SDIGDAADGEIASI

-85 VSQVNEAGTFNVQS
+85 VSQVNEAGTSNVQS
-99 IKSEGTAQKT
+99 IQAEGTTQKT
-109 QIQTAGQDAVSAIS
+109 QIQTAGQNAISAVS

-139 SVNSVKAEGTN
+139 SVDSVEAEGTN
-150 QINAVQ
+150 QINAIQ
-156 QAAESEITD
+156 QAAESEIAD

-179 AATQALESIGLT
+179 SATQALESIGLT
-191 EQAAIAQ
+191 EQAAITQ
-198 VNKAGTTQVGNVND
+198 VNQAGSTQVGNVND
-212 VGNAKIAEINEA
+212 AGNAKIAEINEA

-229 QINKETGKWQT
+229 QINQETGKWQT
-240 WDAETESYV
+240 WDSETESYV

-260 QPGQDGSDGAQGEQG
+260 QQGADGTPGEQG

-332 GGTVSVTVGSTT
+332 GV
-344 TGEPGTDASVT
+344 
-355 NSGDAQNVVLNFTIP
+355 
-370 RGETGQPGTN
+370 
-380 GEDGADGQAAT
+380 
-391 ITVGSVKTGDP
+391 
-402 GTNVIINNSGT
+402 
-413 ENAAILDFTIPR
+413 
-425 GAPGADGQDGQP
+425 
-437 GAAAGFGEPTAT
+437 
-449 VDDKSGTPSVIVTS
+449 
-463 SGPDTAKV
+463 
-471 FNFQFSGLKGADGA
+471 
-485 NGADGQQGEPGQDG
+485 
-499 TPAGFGTPSA
+499 PA
-509 TIDNTSG
+509 
-516 EPSVTVDATG
+516 
-526 PDTAKIFT
+526 
-534 FHFSG
+534 
-539 LKGQNGTDGA
+539 
-549 DGAPGEDGTAATIQI
+549 
-564 GTVSTLEPGEQATV
+564 
-578 ENVGTENAAILN
+578 
-590 FGIPKG
+590 
-596 EQGEPGTGGGGQG
+596 
-609 VPTGGT
+609 GGT

-640 TSVSI
+640 TPVSI

-693 SSDAN
+693 AGDAN

-748 DMIVAEEKNPSV
+748 DMIVAEELNPSV
-760 TQPSV
+760 SQPSV

-783 NYSCRLNS
+783 NYSCNLNP

-809 SDTNSNSSDAQNGSL
+809 SDTNSNSSDTQNGSL
-824 TAFQVIEDTNY
+824 TAFQVIESTNY

-849 VTNLGNEYASGQIQ
+849 LTNLGNDYASGQIQ

-889 SLPDST
+889 SLPDSA
-895 VIRGLSRSNKQLNNG
+895 VIRGLSRSNRQLNNG

-955 TIQVAGE
+955 TIKVAGE